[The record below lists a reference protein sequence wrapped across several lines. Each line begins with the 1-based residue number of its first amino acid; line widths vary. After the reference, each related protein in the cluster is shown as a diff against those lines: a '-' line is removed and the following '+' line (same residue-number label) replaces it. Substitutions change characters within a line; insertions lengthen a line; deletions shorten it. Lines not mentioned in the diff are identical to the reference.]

1 MPLATF
7 LLSLVGPLLGRI
19 LAALGMSVVTI
30 VGLDITIGQLKTML
44 VSAAGGMASEV
55 LQLFLM
61 AGGGS
66 AVGIILGAINVRVTL
81 WMIQRAVSI
90 VGTPSS

>member
-1 MPLATF
+1 MPLAVF

-44 VSAAGGMASEV
+44 VSAAGGMAAEV
-55 LQLFLM
+55 FQLFLM

-90 VGTPSS
+90 VGTPT